1 MASRGA
7 KAKNGHF
14 PDVEYETLEV
24 LTHGEKVIKG
34 TGTKHNMPDYSHSKN
49 SVYVIKSEGEFRA
62 MRIYGENH
70 EPIVELARHPE
81 ARLNS
86 GNREEKVWHMH
97 IYKPGLD
104 RQPAKPISQ
113 GIKTKY
119 RELLEDVG
127 YDQW

>member
-1 MASRGA
+1 M
-7 KAKNGHF
+7 
-14 PDVEYETLEV
+14 
-24 LTHGEKVIKG
+24 
-34 TGTKHNMPDYSHSKN
+34 GTKHNMPDYSHSKN
-49 SVYVIKSEGEFRA
+49 SIYVIKKEGEFRA

-70 EPIVELARHPE
+70 EPIIELAHHPE

-104 RQPAKPISQ
+104 RLPAEPISQ
-113 GIKTKY
+113 RVKTKY
-119 RELLEDVG
+119 KELLEDIG